1 VSAGCSGVNY
11 TLRLRERSIE
21 AKPRSFSGAIMTIEM
36 ASIKSVELRRKSV
49 MPPAVIGAVC
59 LALGV
64 ILGIA
69 EEELVAVLPVGFRIP
84 LQFLAI
90 GAAVVCL
97 AILLSRWFFGNLI
110 LTRVDASP
118 ITVRMVPTASARRFV
133 MLIQT
138 ETLGAEAT

>member
-1 VSAGCSGVNY
+1 MSAGCSGVNY

-21 AKPRSFSGAIMTIEM
+21 AKPRPFSGAIMTIEM